1 MTPAPVKN
9 VRHIVGER
17 FSLTIKVPEARN
29 SLGWEGYMRIRTL
42 VALVMLM
49 TVGVMGIHASEEKT
63 ITGAELEAMIA
74 QDPELN
80 PCRIKLPAGSVLTN
94 PVAIYIE
101 VSNGQVTDNI
111 VNQISVEIRR
121 EGMVERVEHFT
132 TPIGPNIAVSGYP
145 GCYRLPY
152 TPGTSLTRN
161 GTTRYTGRSALSH
174 TSNPNILGPWVDDP
188 IPFVLSGPTQEI
200 LAHTMRFG
208 NQ

>member
-1 MTPAPVKN
+1 MKKLL
-9 VRHIVGER
+9 IVLMAIFTG
-17 FSLTIKVPEARN
+17 
-29 SLGWEGYMRIRTL
+29 G
-42 VALVMLM
+42 ALF
-49 TVGVMGIHASEEKT
+49 ASERS
-63 ITGAELEAMIA
+63 ITGFELEAMIA

-80 PCRIKLPAGSVLTN
+80 PCRIKLPPGSILTN

-101 VSNGQVTDNI
+101 VQNGQVTDNI
-111 VNQISVEIRR
+111 VNQISVEIRQ

-132 TPIGPNIAVSGYP
+132 TPIGPSISVSGYP

-152 TPGTSLTRN
+152 TPGTSLKRD
-161 GTTRYTGRSALSH
+161 GRTKYVGQSALSH
-174 TSNPNILGPWVDDP
+174 TTNPNLLGPWVADP